1 MTGPGSRPRQVDH
14 ARPASTGG
22 GQRLCVGCGFSGY
35 SLGADGRAL
44 DLDGDLLADQY
55 ATGLER
61 LVPGEAEVLAVDL
74 GLGREAEDV
83 LAPRVGGGAA
93 ELDVEGDLL
102 GHVPDGE
109 VTDDLELVAGVL
121 GDPLAPEGD
130 LRELVGREEVVAPEV
145 SVAVGDPGV
154 DARGLDDGL
163 DAGLERV
170 LGDDDLALEL
180 AEVPADLAHHHV
192 PDDEADPGVGLI
204 EHEVA

>member
-1 MTGPGSRPRQVDH
+1 
-14 ARPASTGG
+14 
-22 GQRLCVGCGFSGY
+22 
-35 SLGADGRAL
+35 
-44 DLDGDLLADQY
+44 
-55 ATGLER
+55 GLER

-204 EHEVA
+204 EHEVAGRGDLETFPLPNAHSHPPNVLAGNSSRTTFYRRNIPHVKYLRVH